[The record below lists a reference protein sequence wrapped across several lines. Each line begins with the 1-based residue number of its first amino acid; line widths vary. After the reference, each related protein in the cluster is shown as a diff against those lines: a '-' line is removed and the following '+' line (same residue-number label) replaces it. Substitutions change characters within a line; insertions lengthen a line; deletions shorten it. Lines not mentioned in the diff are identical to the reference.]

1 MKPNGSNIPLTKEN
15 VLEYIYLFVEHRLL
29 GNHIPCLEALRRGV
43 FDVIPADSLSSL
55 TSEDLRLI
63 LCGNQ
68 EISVTLLES
77 YTKFSDESSASA
89 EVLAKYRQ
97 WFWGVISKFLP
108 AERQV
113 NVYLNIF
120 RNFLVAKFFLSFFFR
135 IWYSFGRDRHLYLQL
150 KKPFNHYQQ

>member
-1 MKPNGSNIPLTKEN
+1 MELKPDGANIALSKEN

-29 GNHIPCLEALRRGV
+29 GNHIPCLEAIRRGV
-43 FDVIPADSLSSL
+43 FDVIPADSISNL

-89 EVLAKYRQ
+89 EVLTKYRQ
-97 WFWGVISKFLP
+97 WFWSVVSKFTP
-108 AERQV
+108 VERQV
-113 NVYLNIF
+113 N
-120 RNFLVAKFFLSFFFR
+120 FL
-135 IWYSFGRDRHLYLQL
+135 
-150 KKPFNHYQQ
+150 